1 MVAFL
6 GYGGACP
13 DYSVGDARFANS
25 FIGYGDDARIVNRSR
40 VSCFCLVV
48 TITDFRF
55 SGIPVSAFRT
65 SEIGNRNSEDGLRYP
80 NRYRDTEAISFG
92 WRKLA

>member
-1 MVAFL
+1 M

-25 FIGYGDDARIVNRSR
+25 FISYGDDACMVNRLR
-40 VSCFCLVV
+40 VSCFCLAV

-55 SGIPVSAFRT
+55 SGIPEF
-65 SEIGNRNSEDGLRYP
+65 GNRNSEDGLRYRLAELAASP
-80 NRYRDTEAISFG
+80 NRYRDTEEISFG